1 MNTTTNGESNIGR
14 RRFIDIL
21 LGTGLFVWLGSL
33 IYPIFRYLIPPK
45 VAVSYV
51 NSVEAGTLKDF
62 PPNSSKIIR
71 FGRKPVIIVR
81 QKDGN
86 FSAMAATCTHLD
98 CIVQYKSDTEQIW
111 CACHNGLY
119 DLQGKNISGP
129 PPKPLTKYLVV
140 IKDEKIMITTEELT

>member
-1 MNTTTNGESNIGR
+1 MNATTSGEPQIGR

-33 IYPIFRYLIPPK
+33 IYPVFKYLIPPK
-45 VAVSYV
+45 VAVTYV
-51 NSVEAGTLKDF
+51 NSIEAGTLKEF
-62 PPNSSKIIR
+62 PFSSSKIIR

-86 FSAMAATCTHLD
+86 FSAMSATCTHLD

-129 PPKPLTKYLVV
+129 PPKPLTKYPVV
-140 IKDEKIMITTEELT
+140 VKEDKIIITTEELS